1 MLYNIQDF
9 FIWLQAHIYWLL
21 LLLLI
26 PVFIY
31 FKNILSYINTQTFI
45 MPSSSNKP
53 YKVVVFDLDETLG
66 CFIEISIFWNA
77 LESFYGHNLFTD
89 KFIEMMDIF
98 PEFFRPNILNIL
110 DFIHKKK
117 NSKAC
122 NRIMIYTNNQGLKS
136 WVKMISDYIDK
147 KMGYMVFDNIIGAY
161 KANGK
166 QIEPKRTTHD
176 KTVDDLVSCTD
187 IPADAEICFIDDLYH
202 PYMDKENV
210 FYINIKPYKYSMP
223 FNDMASRY
231 YTDVLNKYNQ
241 ANISES
247 DFVNI
252 IVSHM
257 KQYNYIV
264 KNKSDLEEKTDIIVS
279 KKLFSHL
286 EDFLKRDRLPNTRKK
301 RTRKIKTMRRL
312 YK

>member
-1 MLYNIQDF
+1 MIL
-9 FIWLQAHIYWLL
+9 IWIKKHIFWI
-21 LLLLI
+21 LLLI
-26 PVFIY
+26 ILYVFIY
-31 FKNILSYINTQTFI
+31 FKNIISYINTHTFI
-45 MPSSSNKP
+45 MSSNSNKP

-98 PEFFRPNILNIL
+98 PEFFRPDIFNIL

-117 NSKAC
+117 INKAC
-122 NRIMIYTNNQGLKS
+122 NKIMIYTNNQGLKS

-147 KMGYMVFDNIIGAY
+147 KMGYIVFDNIIAAY
-161 KANGK
+161 KVNGK

-176 KTVDDLVSCTD
+176 KTLSDLINCTD
-187 IPADAEICFIDDLYH
+187 IPANSEICFVDDLYH
-202 PYMDKENV
+202 PLMDKENV

-223 FNDMASRY
+223 FNDMATRY
-231 YTDVLNKYNQ
+231 YKNVLNKYNQ
-241 ANISES
+241 ASISER
-247 DFVNI
+247 DFVNF

-257 KQYNYIV
+257 KQYNYNV
-264 KNKSDLEEKTDIIVS
+264 TKKSDLEEKTDIIVS
-279 KKLFSHL
+279 KTLLSHL
-286 EDFLKRDRLPNTRKK
+286 EEFLKRTRIPNTRKK
-301 RTRKIKTMRRL
+301 RNRKIKTMRRL